1 VPLGCESFISRRL
14 TRRCTFR
21 FSARS
26 KAARELSRW
35 ATLCFG
41 SYGNLAV
48 NLLKRKPYGI
58 ASGPLSE
65 PDMPSVRKGL
75 RCDKP
80 VMRSDALVTV
90 VFFNLY
96 LATHYIRLALAQEY
110 TTSLLDKITCL
121 IVLPFAVLFLQDRR
135 SWLPALS
142 MLGYSAVLMLGA
154 IILPNKGV
162 SQPISAILTIAL
174 DSKLAIMTFAFAW
187 LFKRTGSA
195 RQVFESLSTL
205 IIILC
210 LINIPFIFY
219 DLSTG
224 VTIKGAPV
232 EMKGAF
238 ALPQGLFLHHTEV
251 AWLNAFGVLAAATRY
266 RLRKRT
272 LDLMLCA
279 LFVVLLCRALSIK
292 EIAGCFVGLL
302 IIFRPNRAGFGSL
315 GMGLAALAGV
325 AAFLLNFTELGRAML
340 DHVGEIYGSDAIA
353 NTRAG
358 MLDAAV
364 RIAAEHF
371 PLGSGGGTFGSAAS
385 FQFGNYSQLYY
396 DYGIYL
402 LWGGSPDMPDFLMD
416 LYWAKL
422 IGEGGALGVIFYVL
436 FLGSCGIYI
445 FYRNPNAAS
454 TDEALRRLCLAFLLL
469 ILVISTAS
477 SPFTSELL
485 EFVAALGLGYGM
497 SRPLRSRDARSGVR
511 TAARAR

>member
-1 VPLGCESFISRRL
+1 LPHKD
-14 TRRCTFR
+14 
-21 FSARS
+21 A
-26 KAARELSRW
+26 
-35 ATLCFG
+35 
-41 SYGNLAV
+41 NL
-48 NLLKRKPYGI
+48 RKPTNFEV

-80 VMRSDALVTV
+80 VMRSGALVTV

-96 LATHYIRLALAQEY
+96 VATHYISLALAQEY
-110 TTSLLDKITCL
+110 ATSLLDKITCL
-121 IVLPFAVLFLQDRR
+121 IMLPLAVLFLQDRR

-142 MLGYSAVLMLGA
+142 MLGYSAVLMIGA
-154 IILPNKGV
+154 IILPNRGV

-195 RQVFESLSTL
+195 RQVFESLSIL

-210 LINIPFIFY
+210 LINIPFIFH

-224 VTIKGAPV
+224 VTIKGGPLLA
-232 EMKGAF
+232 KGAF
-238 ALPQGLFLHHTEV
+238 VLPQGLFPHHIEV
-251 AWLNAFGVLAAATRY
+251 AYLNAFGVLAAATRY

-279 LFVVLLCRALSIK
+279 LFVVLLCRVLSIK

-302 IIFRPNRAGFGSL
+302 IIFRPNRSGFGSL
-315 GMGLAALAGV
+315 GVGLAALAGV
-325 AAFLLNFTELGRAML
+325 AAFVLNFTEMGRAML
-340 DHVGEIYGSDAIA
+340 DHVGEVYGSDALAA
-353 NTRAG
+353 NSRAG

-371 PLGSGGGTFGSAAS
+371 PLGTGGGTFGSAAS

-402 LWGGSPDMPDFLMD
+402 LWGGSPDKPDFLMD

-422 IGEGGALGVIFYVL
+422 IGEGGVLGVIFYVL

-445 FYRNPNAAS
+445 FYRNPNATS
-454 TDEALRRLCLAFLLL
+454 TDEALRRLCLAFLVLL
-469 ILVISTAS
+469 LMISTAS
-477 SPFTSELL
+477 SPFTSEML

-497 SRPLRSRDARSGVR
+497 SRPVRSWGARNGVR
-511 TAARAR
+511 TAAPAR